1 MIFHLL
7 VRQFVHNLR
16 LHFRL
21 PTTNAKQLDLAR
33 RIVSQLRNAC
43 VIVQMTELI
52 SSSHELVLGGT
63 CLRLILLLLL
73 LGYQREQVF
82 LAADKILMAEA
93 LAILGVS

>member
-1 MIFHLL
+1 
-7 VRQFVHNLR
+7 
-16 LHFRL
+16 
-21 PTTNAKQLDLAR
+21 
-33 RIVSQLRNAC
+33 
-43 VIVQMTELI
+43 MTELI